1 MDIDEEC
8 VDNLWSHLKS
18 AILQILNK
26 DNKGLCFSE
35 LYQTAYT
42 LTQQRRVMKMY
53 TGLKEIITEHL
64 INNVKHVSINYGVTF
79 LLRTYQLYRLS
90 SKTLGC
96 SSYQSDLSLP
106 LPLK

>member
-64 INNVKHVSINYGVTF
+64 INNVKHVSINYGVKF
-79 LLRTYQLYRLS
+79 IFKNISIVQVKFQNSGLLI
-90 SKTLGC
+90 
-96 SSYQSDLSLP
+96 LP
-106 LPLK
+106 K

>member
-8 VDNLWSHLKS
+8 VDNLWSQLKS

-26 DNKGLCFSE
+26 DDKGLCFSE

-79 LLRTYQLYRLS
+79 IFKNILIVQVKSQNSGLLI
-90 SKTLGC
+90 
-96 SSYQSDLSLP
+96 LP
-106 LPLK
+106 K